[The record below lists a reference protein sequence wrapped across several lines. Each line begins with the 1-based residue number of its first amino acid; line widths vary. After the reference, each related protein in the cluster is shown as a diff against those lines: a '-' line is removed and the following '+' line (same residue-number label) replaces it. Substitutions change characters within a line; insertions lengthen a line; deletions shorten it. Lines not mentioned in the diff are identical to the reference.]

1 MDIPTELVVEILQR
15 LPWTSRRRLRLV
27 CRFWRDLIHQR
38 TTEMQQPR
46 DAVPLIVTTES
57 AYIVDDLDL
66 DLEEESSSVPR
77 TPRELHLGGRY
88 NENMEVVAVCNG
100 VLCLCDND
108 KPGGAITLAN
118 PATGEV
124 LALPPI
130 PRHGLF
136 RRHNSRHSGRSWNQA
151 YSFGYHHGTG
161 QYKVVHVP
169 CFYKT
174 KDTLQVFTLGEAS
187 WREVPAPA
195 YARCNLDADVVSANG
210 ATYWVTE
217 GSDDRIM
224 SFDLDSEQV
233 WCTQPLPVSA
243 RPISHLTQVNRRLS
257 TTTTTHRPPHYG
269 YGCIQVTLCK
279 FPYMSQIQ

>member
-1 MDIPTELVVEILQR
+1 MDIPTELVVGILQR

-57 AYIVDDLDL
+57 AYVVDVDDLDL
-66 DLEEESSSVPR
+66 GEESPWAAATWSAWRWSASATACCACATTPSLAAPSPWPTRPPAKSSHSR
-77 TPRELHLGGRY
+77 RY
-88 NENMEVVAVCNG
+88 
-100 VLCLCDND
+100 
-108 KPGGAITLAN
+108 
-118 PATGEV
+118 
-124 LALPPI
+124 
-130 PRHGLF
+130 RLF
-136 RRHNSRHSGRSWNQA
+136 RRHNSRRSGRSWHQA

-187 WREVPAPA
+187 WREVSTPA

-233 WCTQPLPVSA
+233 TCTQPLPTSA
-243 RPISHLTQVNRRLS
+243 RPIRHLTQVNRRLS
-257 TTTTTHRPPHYG
+257 TATSTHRLQHYYG
-269 YGCIQVTLCK
+269 YVCIQVTLCK
-279 FPYMSQIQ
+279 SPYLSQIQ